1 MSVIKKNTITI
12 FLASSDELINDRNSF
27 QALIS
32 SLDDIYESRG
42 IRVKCKRWEDFVAYC
57 TGERTQDDYN
67 KVLSNSDICICMFHR
82 KAGAYTVEEFNHA
95 MDEYNLT
102 KDHPKTYVYARA
114 IVDGEIEE
122 EELKQFKADL
132 FKKMGHYWCNYQTG
146 DAMKLH
152 FIMQFERILNADSDR
167 LGQTS
172 ANIKVEN
179 GNVLLH
185 GRKIADYSNLPFA
198 SANSELQMLKDQVAE
213 LDKEIA
219 TLSALGVDA
228 LLPTINEKK
237 SKRYDTNEQLKQL
250 ENQLLEMALSINRM
264 ISSGEPI
271 SERKRMAIEMFEAGN
286 TKGVLEVLNEKDIAS
301 DIEDSRQRRDNA
313 LCLAQSYQEEAE
325 FETRKIRSLI
335 EEYIL
340 KAKNC
345 MSVYSDS
352 DRLSKACALY
362 EKAIESTRQNLSE
375 EDLAKQ
381 LFNYAYFLQDH
392 NQFHLVESFYVESLD
407 IYERLSQNNPEAY
420 EPDLA
425 RSLNCL
431 AILYRDIQ
439 RFVDSE
445 TYHLRAIEIRER
457 LSQNNPEAYESDLA
471 QSLNNLGIL
480 YCDIQRFDDSE
491 TYHLRAL
498 EIRER
503 LSQNNPEVYEPH
515 LADSLNNLGILYN
528 VTQRFDD
535 SEVYYL
541 RALDIYERLSQANP
555 KAYEPRL
562 ANFLNNLGA
571 LYRDIQR
578 FFDSETYYLRALEIR
593 ERLSQTHPEAYEPDL
608 ADSLNNLAILYSNT
622 QRFSDS
628 ETYHLRAIE
637 IRERLSQNNPEAYE
651 PDLAQSLH
659 NLGCLYYETQR
670 FDDSEVYYLR
680 ALEIRER
687 LSQANPKAYEPYL
700 ADSLNNLAIL
710 YRAKK
715 NSVGVKWVIA
725 LAVIIVIVAIVIL
738 LL

>member
-1 MSVIKKNTITI
+1 MSAIKKNTITI

-82 KAGAYTVEEFNHA
+82 KAGAYTIEEFNHA

-132 FKKMGHYWCNYQTG
+132 FKKMGHYWCNYQTD

-152 FIMQFERILNADSDR
+152 FIMQFERLLNSDSDR

-213 LDKEIA
+213 LDKEIT

-250 ENQLLEMALSINRM
+250 ENQLLEMALSINKM

-301 DIEDSRQRRDNA
+301 DIEDSRVRRDNA
-313 LCLAQSYQEEAE
+313 LRLAQSYQEEAE

-362 EKAIESTRQNLSE
+362 EQAIESTRQNLSE

-381 LFNYAYFLQDH
+381 LFDYAYFLQDH
-392 NQFHLVESFYVESLD
+392 NQFHLVESFYVESLE
-407 IYERLSQNNPEAY
+407 IY
-420 EPDLA
+420 
-425 RSLNCL
+425 
-431 AILYRDIQ
+431 
-439 RFVDSE
+439 
-445 TYHLRAIEIRER
+445 ER

-471 QSLNNLGIL
+471 RSLNCLAIL
-480 YCDIQRFDDSE
+480 YSD
-491 TYHLRAL
+491 
-498 EIRER
+498 
-503 LSQNNPEVYEPH
+503 
-515 LADSLNNLGILYN
+515 
-528 VTQRFDD
+528 TQRF
-535 SEVYYL
+535 S
-541 RALDIYERLSQANP
+541 
-555 KAYEPRL
+555 
-562 ANFLNNLGA
+562 
-571 LYRDIQR
+571 
-578 FFDSETYYLRALEIR
+578 DSETYYLRAL
-593 ERLSQTHPEAYEPDL
+593 
-608 ADSLNNLAILYSNT
+608 
-622 QRFSDS
+622 
-628 ETYHLRAIE
+628 E

-651 PDLAQSLH
+651 PDLAGSLN
-659 NLGCLYYETQR
+659 NLAILYNDTQR
-670 FDDSEVYYLR
+670 IDDSEVYHLRALEIYERLSQANPEAYEPYLAASLNNLGTLYIDTQRFSDSEIYHLR

-687 LSQANPKAYEPYL
+687 LSKNNPEVYEPDL
-700 ADSLNNLAIL
+700 ADSLNNLGLL
-710 YRAKK
+710 YR
-715 NSVGVKWVIA
+715 NIQRFDDSETYYLRA
-725 LAVIIVIVAIVIL
+725 LDIYERLSQTHPEAYEPDLAMSLNNLGALYYNTQRFSEHITIDIIIPIL
-738 LL
+738 FQSKTR